1 MYQQIT
7 LGRAPSHSEL
17 FSAEEFK
24 FDSVVFGGVV
34 VGGERLAAPPLS
46 LSCYPH
52 LFDSSVCTQDIQWL
66 IFYVLK

>member
-34 VGGERLAAPPLS
+34 VGGERLAAPPPPLS
-46 LSCYPH
+46 LMLPT
-52 LFDSSVCTQDIQWL
+52 FI
-66 IFYVLK
+66 